1 MYNLEEEVKIAHA
14 VAQKAFET
22 DGLPFAEAVEKRNM
36 VYNKTLQTRALR
48 FLNEIKFKIDSL
60 GNQDIANLLDVLLAN
75 GLAIESEEE
84 LDYWINFLTNLATLR
99 INQVLNSGN
108 ASQTLTQNPEWA
120 NLLSSVIKVYQHF
133 PPSKNNPQQYNKWL
147 GDLRKL
153 QNISIFIQ
161 QNIKSQN
168 RQTSRNK
175 TNTKSRQNDNS
186 GKMRDIL
193 QGKMSDANIQ
203 SGGEYWNEVMSSFE
217 SSMDQASFVENWY
230 ADGARIN
237 SERNAKDSTSSNK
250 DNKIAELRGLE
261 NTEASKQKR
270 DEDERRQQEHNQDSN
285 STNRAETQFVYNVVK
300 DNSR

>member
-1 MYNLEEEVKIAHA
+1 MY
-14 VAQKAFET
+14 
-22 DGLPFAEAVEKRNM
+22 
-36 VYNKTLQTRALR
+36 
-48 FLNEIKFKIDSL
+48 
-60 GNQDIANLLDVLLAN
+60 
-75 GLAIESEEE
+75 
-84 LDYWINFLTNLATLR
+84 
-99 INQVLNSGN
+99 
-108 ASQTLTQNPEWA
+108 
-120 NLLSSVIKVYQHF
+120 
-133 PPSKNNPQQYNKWL
+133 
-147 GDLRKL
+147 
-153 QNISIFIQ
+153 
-161 QNIKSQN
+161 
-168 RQTSRNK
+168 
-175 TNTKSRQNDNS
+175 
-186 GKMRDIL
+186 
-193 QGKMSDANIQ
+193 DANIQ